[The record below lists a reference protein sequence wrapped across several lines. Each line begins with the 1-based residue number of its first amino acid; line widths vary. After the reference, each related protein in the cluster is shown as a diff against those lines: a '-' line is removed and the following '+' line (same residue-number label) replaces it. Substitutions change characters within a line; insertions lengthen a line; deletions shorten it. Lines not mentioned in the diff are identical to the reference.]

1 MDPNDLLYREM
12 ATEALDLFLR
22 LLPSPKSYRTHHV
35 GQVERVTTQ
44 NVTLH
49 NATGLLT
56 RISFTAIK
64 NCHAILDHHC
74 KTTIPIDLTCATEFI
89 EQPSIDESSIKVS
102 CDQV

>member
-1 MDPNDLLYREM
+1 MDANDLLYREM
-12 ATEALDLFLR
+12 ATEALGLFLR

-64 NCHAILDHHC
+64 NCHGILDHYC

-89 EQPSIDESSIKVS
+89 EQPSIDEASIKVS
-102 CDQV
+102 CDQI